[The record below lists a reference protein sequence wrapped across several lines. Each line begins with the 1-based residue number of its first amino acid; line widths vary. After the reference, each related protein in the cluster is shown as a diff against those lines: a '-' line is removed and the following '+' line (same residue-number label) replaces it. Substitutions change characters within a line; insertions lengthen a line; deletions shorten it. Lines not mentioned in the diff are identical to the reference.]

1 MTQIVDPQLV
11 LQLPAERR
19 ARLLAQLVAL
29 VSPARLQRMG
39 AVLAARTAHLTVVF
53 EDVYHPHN
61 ASAVLRTA
69 ECFGL
74 QDVHIVEDT
83 KLFRPSTHISRG
95 SARWLTLHRWQQD
108 KGRGVEACLAS
119 LRDQGYVIV
128 ATSPAEDAVPL
139 EQLPLDRPV
148 AVCFGTEE
156 TGLSPAAF
164 AAADVRVAIHTPG
177 FTRSLNVSVTA
188 ALVLYELATRLRAG
202 GAAPP
207 LPAQRCDDLTLQWLA
222 AESRS
227 SRTLAYEALK
237 DAGLLPPPRA
247 PRPFFADRPRQD

>member
-1 MTQIVDPQLV
+1 MTQVIDPQLL

-19 ARLLAQLVAL
+19 AHLLAQLTDLAT
-29 VSPARLQRMG
+29 PARLQRMA

-83 KLFRPSTHISRG
+83 KLFRPSMHISRG

-108 KGRGVEACLAS
+108 QGNGVEACLAS
-119 LRDQGYVIV
+119 LREQGYVIV
-128 ATSPAEDAVPL
+128 ATSPADDATPL
-139 EQLPLDRPV
+139 EQLPLDRPL

-188 ALVLYELATRLRAG
+188 ALVLYELATRLRTAG
-202 GAAPP
+202 QAPP
-207 LPAQRCDDLTLQWLA
+207 LPQQRCDDLTLLWLA
-222 AESRS
+222 GESRS
-227 SRTLAYEALK
+227 SRVLAHEALK
-237 DAGLLPPPRA
+237 TAGLLPPPRA